1 MFQLTVQA
9 NTDPIIPN
17 KPKETKWL
25 IRELEEGG
33 FTDIG
38 LMKNLEMI
46 LHEITRAVY
55 DEYMK
60 KVEGITYPLE
70 K

>member
-1 MFQLTVQA
+1 M
-9 NTDPIIPN
+9 
-17 KPKETKWL
+17 